1 MIKNIILTSAIDGEN
16 YKGMVTIENTSEK
29 TLVNLKTYNLPKSEN
44 KRVLGVLID
53 GELYKVT
60 LNNEDSYIID
70 KKTNLNNKISV
81 VLLEIE
87 NNTSKILIWG
97 SNETSRVWQNN
108 VVFNFNLNENLNKNV
123 DISKDNKP
131 FVLENNDDISKQKN
145 DFVINNFNL
154 NNTFD
159 KEEKENDKAKNFIK
173 KVYAES
179 KLDDDFESDEY
190 IESLIDKNLSEE
202 EFKESFINNEE
213 NSFGVYENDFIEE
226 KDINKEVTEENL
238 DNKTEFFKS
247 VENQINELLN
257 TYEEE
262 KALEEIIPF
271 SKFVKVDLENNGN
284 FYIFGVIY
292 ENNSSDMKYIVYGIP
307 GEFSVKPDDEYKN
320 LYQWLP
326 LNSCNPEGYGYY
338 LMYQDAKQ
346 GNQIEMIIEEK

>member
-1 MIKNIILTSAIDGEN
+1 M
-16 YKGMVTIENTSEK
+16 
-29 TLVNLKTYNLPKSEN
+29 
-44 KRVLGVLID
+44 
-53 GELYKVT
+53 
-60 LNNEDSYIID
+60 
-70 KKTNLNNKISV
+70 
-81 VLLEIE
+81 
-87 NNTSKILIWG
+87 
-97 SNETSRVWQNN
+97 
-108 VVFNFNLNENLNKNV
+108 
-123 DISKDNKP
+123 
-131 FVLENNDDISKQKN
+131 
-145 DFVINNFNL
+145 
-154 NNTFD
+154 
-159 KEEKENDKAKNFIK
+159 
-173 KVYAES
+173 
-179 KLDDDFESDEY
+179 SD
-190 IESLIDKNLSEE
+190 
-202 EFKESFINNEE
+202 NEE
-213 NSFGVYENDFIEE
+213 NQRQ
-226 KDINKEVTEENL
+226 EVKEENL